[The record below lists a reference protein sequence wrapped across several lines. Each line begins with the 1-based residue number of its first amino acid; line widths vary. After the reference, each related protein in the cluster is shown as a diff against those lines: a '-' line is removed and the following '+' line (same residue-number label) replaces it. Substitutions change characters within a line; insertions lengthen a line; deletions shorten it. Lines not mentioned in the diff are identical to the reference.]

1 MKPGLLSITFRQCSP
16 QQIIDLCVENGLQT
30 IEWGG
35 DVHVPHG
42 DLAVAAEVGRNT
54 RRHGLDVTAYGS
66 YYELAASPAEGL
78 DFSSVLASAVA
89 LETKAIRVWAGN
101 RGSALADAAFR
112 QAVIDDALR
121 CADLAAAKDIRIC
134 YEYHIHTLT
143 DTLESA
149 CELLA
154 ATEHPFI
161 KTLWQPTIGAS
172 REECLAEL
180 RRLISRLHHVHAFY
194 WWPDYSHRHPL
205 RDGADRW
212 SAYVQEL
219 RAHGCDPDI
228 LLEFVVGDD
237 PASLTDDAHFLNELL
252 APYRDESP
260 KPLPGFL

>member
-1 MKPGLLSITFRQCSP
+1 MRPGLLSITFRQYSP
-16 QQIIDLCVENGLQT
+16 QQIIDLCVTNRLQT

-42 DLAVAAEVGRNT
+42 DLAAAAEVGKNT

-66 YYELAASPAEGL
+66 YYELAASPANGL
-78 DFSSVLASAVA
+78 EFASVLDTAVA

-121 CADLAAAKDIRIC
+121 CADLAATKGILIC

-149 CELLA
+149 CKLLA

-161 KTLWQPTIGAS
+161 KALWQPTVGAT
-172 REECLAEL
+172 REECLAGL
-180 RRLISRLHHVHAFY
+180 RRLAPRLHHVHAFH
-194 WWPDYSHRHPL
+194 WWPDYSQRHPL
-205 RDGADRW
+205 RDGEENW
-212 SAYVQEL
+212 SAYVAEL
-219 RAHGCDPDI
+219 RAHGYDPDI

-237 PASLTDDAHFLNELL
+237 PASLTDDALFLNELL
-252 APYRDESP
+252 DSQREEHP
-260 KPLPGFL
+260 KLLS